1 MLVTIYQ
8 TNKPDLG
15 EGGRVGLQSRTAPV
29 ITFDASPFDTI
40 GSMLDN
46 INKYRGPDAQIQ
58 DLYVDA
64 QRTKKAIKTSR
75 LFFNTIFYTL
85 SVSVPSVE
93 PT

>member
-8 TNKPDLG
+8 TNK
-15 EGGRVGLQSRTAPV
+15 PV

-85 SVSVPSVE
+85 SVAVPSVI
-93 PT
+93 T

>member
-8 TNKPDLG
+8 TSL
-15 EGGRVGLQSRTAPV
+15 PV
-29 ITFDASPFDTI
+29 ISFDASAFDTV
-40 GSMLDN
+40 GSMLEN
-46 INKYRGPDAQIQ
+46 INKYRGPDSQIQ
-58 DLYVDA
+58 DLYLDA
-64 QRTKKAIKTSR
+64 QRTKKAVKTSR

>member
-8 TNKPDLG
+8 TNK
-15 EGGRVGLQSRTAPV
+15 PV
-29 ITFDASPFDTI
+29 ITFDASPFDTV
-40 GSMLDN
+40 GSMLKN

-58 DLYVDA
+58 DLYLDG
-64 QRTKKAIKTSR
+64 QRTKKAAKDSW
-75 LFFNTIFYTL
+75 LLFNTIFYTL

>member
-8 TNKPDLG
+8 TNKP
-15 EGGRVGLQSRTAPV
+15 V
-29 ITFDASPFDTI
+29 ISFDASPFDTV
-40 GSMLDN
+40 GSMLEN

-58 DLYVDA
+58 DLYLDA
-64 QRTKKAIKTSR
+64 QRTKKAVKTSR